1 MKKTPDVSDNEG
13 GYLNVCY
20 LQSTIAVR
28 RGGPVVYYMTL
39 LAHAAVMRQKEMVK
53 MLTTIDKGAG
63 KNMNHT
69 DTSYNRQLQIPS
81 LRTLHALLIARC
93 V

>member
-1 MKKTPDVSDNEG
+1 MMKQSPDVNDIEG

-20 LQSTIAVR
+20 LHSAIAVR

-53 MLTTIDKGAG
+53 MLISINKGAG
-63 KNMNHT
+63 NYKHVNH
-69 DTSYNRQLQIPS
+69 
-81 LRTLHALLIARC
+81 AA
-93 V
+93 